1 MWIFTDTGFVSAVKK
16 PQDGGLISVRARD
29 KSSLNELISQTK
41 AELVHTPNGDYPW
54 RIFVTQEQFA
64 HWVSEVALNLNYS
77 NFKSRVHKVHP
88 SATYINSLHDVWAV
102 MTHTEDADAR
112 TRNLTPQLG
121 EVGPT
126 DAELKAIERE
136 SES

>member
-41 AELVHTPNGDYPW
+41 AELVQTPNGDYPW

-64 HWVSEVALNLNYS
+64 HWVTEVALNLNYS
-77 NFKSRVHKVHP
+77 NFKSRVHKVNP

-102 MTHTEDADAR
+102 MTHTEDEGAR
-112 TRNLTPQLG
+112 TTNLTPQLG

>member
-29 KSSLNELISQTK
+29 KSSLKELISQTK
-41 AELVHTPNGDYPW
+41 AELINTPHGDYPW
-54 RIFVTQEQFA
+54 RIFITQEQFA
-64 HWVSEVALNLNYS
+64 EWVSEVALNLDYS

-88 SATYINSLHDVWAV
+88 SAAYINSLHDVWAV

-112 TRNLTPQLG
+112 TTHLIAQPG
-121 EVGPT
+121 GVGPT
-126 DAELKAIERE
+126 DAELDAIERE

>member
-41 AELVHTPNGDYPW
+41 AELVQTPDGDYPW

-64 HWVSEVALNLNYS
+64 QWVSEVALNLNYS

-88 SATYINSLHDVWAV
+88 SAAYINSLHDVWAV
-102 MTHTEDADAR
+102 MTHTEDEGAR
-112 TRNLTPQLG
+112 TRNLTSQLG